1 MTRSRVRTTVKAR
14 IKTEVLT
21 ARKQRR
27 LEQITGRDTRT
38 IHHFLKVIYHNE
50 DHLISGK
57 SGKKKVN
64 KVKLDQLTLTT
75 TKNTTHASRP
85 KVRHD
90 LKRRFPRSSH
100 DELQECRDNATAIYH
115 SQQAL
120 NSSPTKKTLPKKI
133 PRTQSA
139 NKKRFVLTCTPSNSI
154 ARWWVGIRDSLDT
167 KKNNTHNTHN
177 HEKLWLP
184 LACSPYHEYKIH
196 QGKIQALEVLYSPK
210 KKEWWVHFILLHVP
224 DKYSSSRPPA
234 VLGIDLGI
242 NKRAVSALLT
252 PKGTINQHEIRFWS
266 DKTRKKLLKETEQ
279 KTSKLQKVLAK
290 PSLSFGKRKQV
301 VYQLKLLRK
310 RQRTEHKLTDHT
322 YVNKL
327 VKYILSLGKRYDLHV
342 VVGFPHNI
350 RKSQYRGNQKPST
363 RKSVHKWNY
372 RRVIELLKFKL
383 SLNGWEEHRILAI
396 NESWTS
402 STCSRCGSYLTT
414 RHNQPT
420 FTCQTC
426 GYNLNADLN
435 GAKNIAKRLIK
446 YVLQPKYTSIKDQ
459 LTGKYFPLSSFRV
472 FPVLSQWLQTKQSH
486 LLTPGA
492 GVST

>member
-38 IHHFLKVIYHNE
+38 INHFLKVIYHNE

-64 KVKLDQLTLTT
+64 KTNLDQLTLTT
-75 TKNTTHASRP
+75 TKNTTHTSRP

-90 LKRRFPRSSH
+90 LKIRFPRSSH

-120 NSSPTKKTLPKKI
+120 NSSSVKDALPKKI

-139 NKKRFVLTCTPSNSI
+139 NRRRFILTCSTFNSI

-167 KKNNTHNTHN
+167 RKNNTHN

-184 LACSPYHEYKIH
+184 LACSPYHEYKLY
-196 QGKIQALEVLYSPK
+196 QGKIQALEVLFYPK
-210 KKEWWVHFILLHVP
+210 KKEWWVHFILLHVT

-234 VLGIDLGI
+234 VLRIDLGI

-252 PKGTINQHEIRFWS
+252 PKGAISRHEIRFWS
-266 DKTRKKLLKETEQ
+266 DKTRKKLLKEKEREIA
-279 KTSKLQKVLAK
+279 KLQKILAK
-290 PSLSFGKRKQV
+290 PSLSFGRRKQV
-301 VYQLKLLRK
+301 LYQLKLLRK
-310 RQRTEHKLTDHT
+310 RQRIEHKLTDHA

-327 VKYILSLGKRYDLHV
+327 VKYILSLGKRYDLYV
-342 VVGFPHNI
+342 VVGFPIHI
-350 RKSQYRGNQKPST
+350 CKSHYRGNQKPRT

-372 RRVIELLKFKL
+372 RRVTELLKFKL
-383 SLNGWEEHRILAI
+383 SLHGWEEHRILAI
-396 NESWTS
+396 GESWTS
-402 STCSRCGSYLTT
+402 STCSRCGSYHTT
-414 RHNQPT
+414 RPNQPT
-420 FTCQTC
+420 FICNTC
-426 GYNLNADLN
+426 GYQLNADLN
-435 GAKNIAKRLIK
+435 GTKNIAKRLIK
-446 YVLQPKYTSIKDQ
+446 YVLQPKYSSIKD
-459 LTGKYFPLSSFRV
+459 LVSGKFFPISSFRV
-472 FPVLSQWLQTKQSH
+472 FPVLSQWL
-486 LLTPGA
+486 
-492 GVST
+492 

>member
-1 MTRSRVRTTVKAR
+1 MTRNGSRTTVKVR
-14 IKTEVLT
+14 IKKEVLT

-50 DHLISGK
+50 DHLTSGK
-57 SGKKKVN
+57 HGKKKVN

-75 TKNTTHASRP
+75 TKNTAHTSRP

-90 LKRRFPRSSH
+90 LKKRFPRSSH
-100 DELQECRDNATAIYH
+100 DELQECRDNATNIYH

-120 NSSPTKKTLPKKI
+120 NSSPVKDALQKKI

-139 NKKRFVLTCTPSNSI
+139 NKKRFILTCTPSNSI
-154 ARWWVGIRDSLDT
+154 ARWWLGIRDSLDT
-167 KKNNTHNTHN
+167 KKNNTRK

-184 LACSPYHEYKIH
+184 LACSPYHEYKLQ
-196 QGKIQALEVLYSPK
+196 QGKIQALEVLYFPK

-224 DKYSSSRPPA
+224 INYSSSRPPA

-252 PKGTINQHEIRFWS
+252 PKGTINRHEIRFWS

-279 KTSKLQKVLAK
+279 KIAKLQKLLAK

-301 VYQLKLLRK
+301 LYQLKLLRK
-310 RQRTEHKLTDHT
+310 RQRTEHKLTDHA

-327 VKYILSLGKRYDLHV
+327 VKYILSLGKRYDLYV
-342 VVGFPHNI
+342 VVGFPIHI
-350 RKSQYRGNQKPST
+350 RKSHYRGNHKPTT

-372 RRVIELLKFKL
+372 RRVAELLKFKL

-396 NESWTS
+396 GESWTS
-402 STCSRCGSYLTT
+402 SSCSRCGSYHTT
-414 RHNQPT
+414 RPNQPT
-420 FTCQTC
+420 FICQTC

-446 YVLQPKYTSIKDQ
+446 YVLQPKYTSIKD
-459 LTGKYFPLSSFRV
+459 LVSGRFFPINSFRV

>member
-1 MTRSRVRTTVKAR
+1 MTRSGVRTTVKVR
-14 IKTEVLT
+14 IKAEILT
-21 ARKQRR
+21 TRKRTR
-27 LEQITGRDTRT
+27 LEQITGRDTR
-38 IHHFLKVIYHNE
+38 IIKHYLKVIYHNKE
-50 DHLISGK
+50 QLVAK
-57 SGKKKVN
+57 KKKVN
-64 KVKLDQLTLTT
+64 NSKLDQLTLTT
-75 TKNTTHASRP
+75 SKKTKQPTRP
-85 KVRHD
+85 IVRHD
-90 LKRRFPRSSH
+90 FKKNFPRCSQN
-100 DELQECRDNATAIYH
+100 ELQECRENAVAIYH
-115 SQQAL
+115 SQQAKNTAPAR
-120 NSSPTKKTLPKKI
+120 NSTTKKI
-133 PRTQSA
+133 PRTQLAHS
-139 NKKRFVLTCTPSNSI
+139 KRFVLTCSPSNSI
-154 ARWWVGIRDSLDT
+154 ARWWVGLRDSLDT
-167 KKNNTHNTHN
+167 KKNSTHT

-184 LACSPYHEYKIH
+184 LACSPYHEHNLH
-196 QGKIQALEVLYSPK
+196 QGKIKALEVLYSPK
-210 KKEWWVHFILLHVP
+210 KKEWWIHFILLHVL

-242 NKRAVSALLT
+242 NKRAVSALFT
-252 PKGTINQHEIRFWS
+252 PKGTINRHEIRFWS
-266 DKTRKKLLKETEQ
+266 DKTRRKLLKEKER
-279 KTSKLQKVLAK
+279 KIAELQKILAK
-290 PSLSFGKRKQV
+290 STLSFGKRKQV
-301 VYQLKLLRK
+301 LYQLKLLRR

-327 VKYILSLGKRYDLHV
+327 VKYILSLGKRYDLYV
-342 VVGFPHNI
+342 VVGFPIHI
-350 RKSQYRGNQKPST
+350 RKSHCRGNQKPRT

-414 RHNQPT
+414 RPNQPT
-420 FTCQTC
+420 FICQTC

>member
-1 MTRSRVRTTVKAR
+1 MTRSGVRTTVKVR
-14 IKTEVLT
+14 IKTEVIT
-21 ARKQRR
+21 TRKQRR

-50 DHLISGK
+50 NHLISVRN
-57 SGKKKVN
+57 GKKKVN
-64 KVKLDQLTLTT
+64 KTKLDQLTLTT
-75 TKNTTHASRP
+75 KKNTKHAPRT

-90 LKRRFPRSSH
+90 LKKRFPHSSH

-120 NSSPTKKTLPKKI
+120 NSFPAKKTSPKKI

-139 NKKRFVLTCTPSNSI
+139 NRQRFILTCSPSNSI

-167 KKNNTHNTHN
+167 KKNNTYN

-184 LACSPYHEYKIH
+184 LACSPYHEYKIQ
-196 QGKIQALEVLYSPK
+196 QGKIQALEVLYCPK
-210 KKEWWVHFILLHVP
+210 KKEWWVHFILLHVL
-224 DKYSSSRPPA
+224 DTCSSSRPPA

-252 PKGTINQHEIRFWS
+252 PKGAINRHEIRFWS
-266 DKTRKKLLKETEQ
+266 DKTRKKLLKEKER
-279 KTSKLQKVLAK
+279 KIAKLQKLLAK

-301 VYQLKLLRK
+301 LYQLKLLRK
-310 RQRTEHKLTDHT
+310 RQRAEHELTNHT

-327 VKYILSLGKRYDLHV
+327 VKYILSLGKRYDLYV
-342 VVGFPHNI
+342 VVGFPIHI
-350 RKSQYRGNQKPST
+350 RKSHYRGNQKPRT

-372 RRVIELLKFKL
+372 RRVVELLKFKL
-383 SLNGWEEHRILAI
+383 SLHGWEEHKILAI
-396 NESWTS
+396 GESWTS
-402 STCSRCGSYLTT
+402 STCSRCGSYRTT
-414 RHNQPT
+414 RPNQPT
-420 FTCQTC
+420 FICNNC
-426 GYNLNADLN
+426 GYQVNADLN

-446 YVLQPKYTSIKDQ
+446 YVLQPKYNSIKD
-459 LTGKYFPLSSFRV
+459 LVSGKFFPLSSFRV